1 MTRVYNSK
9 PIPLHATDEEEAII
23 RARADER
30 VKTPEPRYSVRRFVV
45 GGMTVMAAAAIV
57 WPSIPRIYESTATLV
72 LRPTNMEGQNDV
84 SEASRQPLDESFII
98 SDLDRL
104 HSVNLAKEVIDI
116 HHLAQDDEFR
126 PKPGATEKAQA
137 LVMNFLDVALPQTW
151 AHGFIAPSTD
161 GLLDG
166 DGIANAAAREETQLR
181 ENLWHRMVI
190 DRDRQSYTVKVGFRS
205 NDPEKATALTNTLVG
220 AYLKAQVMRKV
231 DDADAMNK
239 LLSDRVDEAKRRAET
254 SQREMEDFLNTS
266 GLIDQGVQIS
276 LEAQLSTL
284 STELANAR
292 AQLIDFRTRT
302 DTLTAMKAAGTLA
315 SAPEVLASP
324 TIRQLNQSLTE
335 SMSRL
340 AVMPTEA
347 RSISRQAE
355 IERDRIVT
363 SVRVEA
369 ENWAERE
376 KRLTDEIQKI
386 RQTMVDRRKASLRL
400 DELRLRVDNDTQVLA
415 DALTRMK
422 TRGPSTEALKPDAE
436 VLSPATVPDKP
447 VFPILPLYLAG
458 AFGAALLAGA
468 ALNASAIRR
477 TTLRLMQQS

>member
-1 MTRVYNSK
+1 M
-9 PIPLHATDEEEAII
+9 
-23 RARADER
+23 
-30 VKTPEPRYSVRRFVV
+30 
-45 GGMTVMAAAAIV
+45 
-57 WPSIPRIYESTATLV
+57 
-72 LRPTNMEGQNDV
+72 
-84 SEASRQPLDESFII
+84 
-98 SDLDRL
+98 
-104 HSVNLAKEVIDI
+104 
-116 HHLAQDDEFR
+116 
-126 PKPGATEKAQA
+126 
-137 LVMNFLDVALPQTW
+137 
-151 AHGFIAPSTD
+151 
-161 GLLDG
+161 
-166 DGIANAAAREETQLR
+166 
-181 ENLWHRMVI
+181 
-190 DRDRQSYTVKVGFRS
+190 
-205 NDPEKATALTNTLVG
+205 
-220 AYLKAQVMRKV
+220 
-231 DDADAMNK
+231 
-239 LLSDRVDEAKRRAET
+239 
-254 SQREMEDFLNTS
+254 
-266 GLIDQGVQIS
+266 
-276 LEAQLSTL
+276 
-284 STELANAR
+284 
-292 AQLIDFRTRT
+292 
-302 DTLTAMKAAGTLA
+302 
-315 SAPEVLASP
+315 
-324 TIRQLNQSLTE
+324 NQSLTE

>member
-1 MTRVYNSK
+1 MSKTYSSK
-9 PIPLHATDEEEAII
+9 PIPLHAKVEEEPVVA
-23 RARADER
+23 APVEEPPAQ
-30 VKTPEPRYSVRRFVV
+30 PEPQYSVRRFVI
-45 GGMTVMAAAAIV
+45 GGATVMAAAAIA
-57 WPSIPRIYESTATLV
+57 WPAIPRIYESTATLV
-72 LRPTNMEGQNDV
+72 LRPTNMEGQTDV
-84 SEASRQPLDESFII
+84 AEASRQPLDESFIL

-104 HSVNLAKEVIDI
+104 HSVALAQTVIDT
-116 HHLAQDDEFR
+116 HQLAQDEEFR
-126 PKPGATEKAQA
+126 AKPGATRKVQIFA
-137 LVMNFLDVALPQTW
+137 MNLLGAVLPETW
-151 AHGFIAPSTD
+151 ARGFIPPAPQLLHDGTD
-161 GLLDG
+161 TV
-166 DGIANAAAREETQLR
+166 NAASRDETQLR
-181 ENLWHRMVI
+181 ENLWRQMVI

-205 NDPEKATALTNTLVG
+205 SDPEKAMALTDTLIG

-231 DDADAMNK
+231 DNADAMNK
-239 LLSDRVDEAKRRAET
+239 LLSDRVDEARRRAEA
-254 SQREMEDFLNTS
+254 SQAEMEDFLDAS

-284 STELANAR
+284 STELANTR
-292 AQLIDFRTRT
+292 AQLIDFRTRA
-302 DTLTAMKAAGTLA
+302 DSLLAMKAAGTLD

-347 RSISRQAE
+347 RSISKQAE

-369 ENWAERE
+369 DNWAERE
-376 KRLTDEIQKI
+376 RLLTDEIGKI

-400 DELRLRVDNDTQVLA
+400 DELRLKADNDTQVLA

-436 VLSPATVPDKP
+436 VMSPATVPDKP
-447 VFPILPLYLAG
+447 VFPILPLYIAG
-458 AFGAALLAGA
+458 ALGAALLAGA
-468 ALNASAIRR
+468 AMNAAAIRR
-477 TTLRLMQQS
+477 DVARLMKS